1 MKMRHSAVPV
11 DPKDKT
17 AAIPQDDRLHIKV
30 AVDDDTE
37 KVFWVRKVSPAL
49 VNKSVLFSVQKS
61 LGTGRV
67 LDLLASQLKIPSS
80 DASVCDIPFLCVDLE
95 NNANK
100 AIGTFESGRRR
111 PCQMPQRPKFRQRS

>member
-37 KVFWVRKVSPAL
+37 KVF
-49 VNKSVLFSVQKS
+49 
-61 LGTGRV
+61 LGAQGKPCS
-67 LDLLASQLKIPSS
+67 SQ
-80 DASVCDIPFLCVDLE
+80 
-95 NNANK
+95 
-100 AIGTFESGRRR
+100 
-111 PCQMPQRPKFRQRS
+111 